1 MVYLVLKEKQ
11 DCPDCQVWMD
21 LQELSGPLVIHEL
34 FLFCYLGV
42 PGLDGIPGV
51 KGEAGQPGLPGLD
64 GLTGAFRSSS
74 YS

>member
-1 MVYLVLKEKQ
+1 MVYLVLKEKR
-11 DCPDCQVWMD
+11 DSPDCQAWMD
-21 LQELSGPLVIHEL
+21 LQEPSGPLVIHEL

-64 GLTGAFRSSS
+64 RLTGAFRSSS

>member
-1 MVYLVLKEKQ
+1 
-11 DCPDCQVWMD
+11 MD
-21 LQELSGPLVIHEL
+21 LQEPSGPLDIHEY
-34 FLFCYLGV
+34 FLFYYLGV

-51 KGEAGQPGLPGLD
+51 KGEARQPGLPGLD

>member
-11 DCPDCQVWMD
+11 DSPDCQVWMD
-21 LQELSGPLVIHEL
+21 LQEPSGPLVIHEL
-34 FLFCYLGV
+34 FFFFYYLGV

-51 KGEAGQPGLPGLD
+51 KEAGQSGLPGLN
-64 GLTGAFRSSS
+64 GLTGAFRFSS

>member
-11 DCPDCQVWMD
+11 GSPDCQVWMD
-21 LQELSGPLVIHEL
+21 LQEPSGPLVIHEL
-34 FLFCYLGV
+34 FLFYYLGV

-51 KGEAGQPGLPGLD
+51 KEAGQSGLPGLN
-64 GLTGAFRSSS
+64 GLTGAFRFSS

>member
-11 DCPDCQVWMD
+11 DSPDCLVWMD
-21 LQELSGPLVIHEL
+21 SQEPSGPLVFMNYL
-34 FLFCYLGV
+34 FYSLGV

-51 KGEAGQPGLPGLD
+51 KGEAGQPGLSGLD
-64 GLTGAFRSSS
+64 GLTGAFRSSN